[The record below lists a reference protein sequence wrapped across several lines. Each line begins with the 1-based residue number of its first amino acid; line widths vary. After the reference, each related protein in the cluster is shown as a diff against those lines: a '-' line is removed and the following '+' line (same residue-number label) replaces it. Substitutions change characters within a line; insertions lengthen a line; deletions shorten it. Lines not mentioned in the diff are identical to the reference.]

1 MSLFLLWGPPFTSG
15 DGPKMVHFGPIM
27 AKHSPSGSSWA
38 QMGPAGPKRVPN
50 GQNTW
55 IDHFGPL
62 WNVSRPAMFGHF
74 WIYRGKRKQIFGVEQ
89 VFGKKYLIIKEEVTF
104 WYCWQPMTNWK
115 TQIMTLIK
123 VINKRSN
130 QIAIF
135 RSFWAIRNPFCSC
148 PICE

>member
-62 WNVSRPAMFGHF
+62 WNVSRPAMFGRF
-74 WIYRGKRKQIFGVEQ
+74 
-89 VFGKKYLIIKEEVTF
+89 
-104 WYCWQPMTNWK
+104 
-115 TQIMTLIK
+115 
-123 VINKRSN
+123 
-130 QIAIF
+130 
-135 RSFWAIRNPFCSC
+135 
-148 PICE
+148 